1 MSSSANMH
9 HHLWAFIFGIL
20 GNIVS
25 IMVCLAP
32 LPTFYRIYKKK
43 ATEGFQS
50 ITYVVSLFSAML
62 WIYYAVLKTDAF
74 LLITINSIGCVIET
88 IYIIIFLIYAPKN
101 ARIMT
106 IKILGLLN
114 FGLFSLI
121 LMLTML
127 LADGLTRLTIL
138 GWVCVAFSACV
149 FAAPLSI
156 MRLVIKTKS
165 VEFMPFSLS
174 FFLTLSAILW
184 FSYGLLLKDL
194 YVALPNVAGFVFG
207 VLQMLMYAIYKN
219 KKQVAVVTTEED
231 KEHRYQENNKLPNAH
246 DHQHVS
252 GNRTTTT
259 TINGDHVIRL
269 NTMGSAEVHP
279 IDLQII
285 VLDHTHHLENMQQ
298 QQVIDQQDDKVTGN
312 NMEVVEV

>member
-1 MSSSANMH
+1 MSTSADIH
-9 HHLWAFIFGIL
+9 HHQWAFIFGIL

-50 ITYVVSLFSAML
+50 IPYVVSLFSAML

-88 IYIIIFLIYAPKN
+88 IYITIFLIYAPKN
-101 ARIMT
+101 AR
-106 IKILGLLN
+106 
-114 FGLFSLI
+114 
-121 LMLTML
+121 
-127 LADGLTRLTIL
+127 
-138 GWVCVAFSACV
+138 
-149 FAAPLSI
+149 
-156 MRLVIKTKS
+156 RLVIKTKS

-219 KKQVAVVTTEED
+219 KKQVVVVTTEED

-259 TINGDHVIRL
+259 AINGDHVIRL

-298 QQVIDQQDDKVTGN
+298 QQVIDQQDDKVAGK